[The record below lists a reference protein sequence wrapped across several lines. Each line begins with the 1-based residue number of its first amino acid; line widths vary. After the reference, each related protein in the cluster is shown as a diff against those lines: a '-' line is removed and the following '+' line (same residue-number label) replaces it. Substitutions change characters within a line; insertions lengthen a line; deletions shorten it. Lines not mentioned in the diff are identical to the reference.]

1 MWAAPA
7 STGGSRAISPRA
19 CAALTHRRDWRGEIA
34 RVPSTRG
41 ARRHVLSHRGRVHA
55 SPANKDFD
63 SLPQPSWESLIEEK
77 ISREMNQGSD
87 VRDDMYGWIP
97 EKERVLV
104 VGVGGQRGDERE
116 NQYGM
121 EASLAELAE
130 LAQSA
135 GLEVVATLTQR
146 MKHPHSGTYVGKG
159 KLRELR
165 RLCGLP
171 DRTANDDDDDD
182 ASFTDASFTDAFA
195 DEDVDVREFED
206 DSTGRAADLDD
217 VDSTDESWGDEW
229 TDEDERALDEEER
242 RRRER
247 LLRAASESG
256 GPTVDTVIFDTELT
270 PRQNRNIEQYLDGKV
285 RVCDRTM
292 LILDIFSQRARTA
305 EGQLQVEMAQLEY
318 QLPRLSRMWTHL
330 ERQAGGGG
338 AGGQVKGMGEKQIE
352 IDKRLLRDRIQFL
365 KKKLDKVK
373 THRSLYR
380 DRRKE
385 TPVPVV
391 SLVGYTNAGKSSL
404 LNALTAAD
412 VYAEDQLFATL
423 DPTTRRFP
431 LPNGKDVLV
440 TDTVG
445 FIQNLPTELVAAF
458 RATLEEIVDSTMLV
472 HVVDVSSPHRGAQVA
487 AVDAVLAELGA
498 SDIPRVTVWN
508 KSDALIAAGVDPNVL
523 AEEAIAAGAVATSA
537 LTGFGIDSLVHALQ
551 DELVRVALVRV
562 EIDVPYDSGGVIGEV
577 RKAGVVESETYWSD
591 GTRVVA
597 HVPPPTARRLA
608 HLAVTDSSPRL
619 EDLADV
625 EESAGKEEGETD
637 AWSRED
643 EEAFLAM
650 MLEEEEASA

>member
-1 MWAAPA
+1 M
-7 STGGSRAISPRA
+7 
-19 CAALTHRRDWRGEIA
+19 
-34 RVPSTRG
+34 
-41 ARRHVLSHRGRVHA
+41 
-55 SPANKDFD
+55 
-63 SLPQPSWESLIEEK
+63 
-77 ISREMNQGSD
+77 
-87 VRDDMYGWIP
+87 
-97 EKERVLV
+97 
-104 VGVGGQRGDERE
+104 
-116 NQYGM
+116 
-121 EASLAELAE
+121 
-130 LAQSA
+130 
-135 GLEVVATLTQR
+135 
-146 MKHPHSGTYVGKG
+146 
-159 KLRELR
+159 
-165 RLCGLP
+165 
-171 DRTANDDDDDD
+171 
-182 ASFTDASFTDAFA
+182 
-195 DEDVDVREFED
+195 
-206 DSTGRAADLDD
+206 
-217 VDSTDESWGDEW
+217 
-229 TDEDERALDEEER
+229 
-242 RRRER
+242 
-247 LLRAASESG
+247 
-256 GPTVDTVIFDTELT
+256 DTVIFDTELT

-330 ERQAGGGG
+330 DRTAGGGG

-472 HVVDVSSPHRGAQVA
+472 HVVDVSSPLKGAQVA

-508 KSDALIAAGVDPNVL
+508 KADASIKDPDALQR
-523 AEEAIAAGAVATSA
+523 EASAAGAVATSA
-537 LTGFGIDSLVHALQ
+537 TTGFGIDSLVHALQ
-551 DELVRVALVRV
+551 DTLVRVALVRV

-577 RKAGVVESETYWSD
+577 RKAGVVESETYWQG

-597 HVPPPTARRLA
+597 HVPSATARRLA

-619 EDLADV
+619 EDLEDLEDLEA
-625 EESAGKEEGETD
+625 AAEEGETR
-637 AWSRED
+637 WSRED